1 MGFHFYMLW
10 IHRYNVYFTSDNLRQ
25 SLLPNA
31 NLVKDL
37 VYRTLPDKFGDF
49 IIYSENF
56 RT

>member
-37 VYRTLPDKFGDF
+37 VYRTLPDKFGNF